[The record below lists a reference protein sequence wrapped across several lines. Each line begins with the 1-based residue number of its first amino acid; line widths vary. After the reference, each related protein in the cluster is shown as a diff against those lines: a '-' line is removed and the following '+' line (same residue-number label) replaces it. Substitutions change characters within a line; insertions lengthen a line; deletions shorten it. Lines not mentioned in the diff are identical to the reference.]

1 MELLISQKDQIFEI
15 IQSSNFFSPNQFKI
29 IVARY
34 KTETQIKFQ
43 NSKYFFNI
51 RTEEQTGGFEIER
64 SPAKDRL
71 FIRISILNW
80 STVIEQFS
88 EWIENLEREI
98 KSPNLWEK
106 FDSNIF
112 GFEIQPDL
120 DNTKFTVKE
129 FEQLSLKMNIL
140 IQNLQSLN
148 LLDNEKSE
156 IQKRLQHLLE
166 LSKDLGKF
174 DWKSMFVGTIVSIII
189 QLNVNKEN
197 AEALWKLIK
206 QAFNTYFIK

>member
-1 MELLISQKDQIFEI
+1 MELLISQKDKIFQI

-29 IVARY
+29 VVARY
-34 KTETQIKFQ
+34 KTETQIKLQ
-43 NSKYFFNI
+43 SSKYYFNI
-51 RTEEQTGGFEIER
+51 RSEDKTGGFEIER

-71 FIRISILNW
+71 LITISILNW
-80 STVIEQFS
+80 STVVEQFT

-98 KSPNLWEK
+98 KSPNLWDK
-106 FDSNIF
+106 FESNLF

-120 DNTKFTVKE
+120 DNSKFTAKE
-129 FEQLSLKMNIL
+129 FEQLSLKMKLL
-140 IQNLQSLN
+140 IQNVETLN
-148 LLDNEKSE
+148 LLNNEKNE
-156 IQKRLQHLLE
+156 IQNSLQHLLE

-174 DWKSMFVGTIVSIII
+174 DWKSVFVGTIISIII

-197 AEALWKLIK
+197 ADALWKLIK